1 MSDKKPSNLYFEPLD
16 PEPDDSSA
24 TQSFSPA
31 VSSSN
36 PGSAGSASSTT
47 NAAGDGTP
55 GGLSPL
61 EAEALGLQGEPSSA
75 LASLAQ
81 VADDDDDA
89 TATRRGKRGR
99 GRGQSSAIDN
109 SDDSVDPRMPRD
121 RSDDLLISRPRISSV
136 VLCVVFGLALLAI
149 AAVVYLVGV
158 GTVAGQEYDNLAVD
172 GFANALPGWLAA
184 LCAPLAASVTLGSAT
199 IPIMAFTDIAFGVV
213 AIIVAVARKRWLAI
227 GQFAALAVVA
237 FAAAELLKKL
247 LPRKVYDVSM
257 ITTEGNTAPSGHMT
271 MVVVAALA
279 LLCVV
284 PRVWRALVAVI
295 AAAYASLSGM
305 ALLVGA
311 WHRPCDVIMAVS
323 LASGLAFLAL
333 AFTRSSGMDEPGT
346 RASSASIQIVGTVMI
361 AGGIMALAYGLYVV
375 WQLAPGLQYSAK
387 WASSAAHGSAG
398 ILICGS
404 VMLTFGLML
413 AMRHI
418 TASPLSKIG
427 LVGAPPA
434 PPRKR

>member
-24 TQSFSPA
+24 TQSFPPA
-31 VSSSN
+31 ASSGN
-36 PGSAGSASSTT
+36 PGSAGMAPNVANTS
-47 NAAGDGTP
+47 GPGTP
-55 GGLSPL
+55 GALSPL

-89 TATRRGKRGR
+89 SVTRRGKRGR
-99 GRGQSSAIDN
+99 GLSQSAAT
-109 SDDSVDPRMPRD
+109 DDSVDPRMPRD

-136 VLCVVFGLALLAI
+136 VLCVVFGLVLLAI

-158 GTVAGQEYDNLAVD
+158 GTVGGQEYDNLAVD

-184 LCAPLAASVTLGSAT
+184 LCAPLAASVTLGPTS
-199 IPIMAFTDIAFGVV
+199 IPVMAFADIVFGVV
-213 AIIVAVARKRWLAI
+213 ALIVAIARKRWLVI
-227 GQFAALAVVA
+227 GQLVTLAIVA

-247 LPRKVYDVSM
+247 LPRQVYDVSM
-257 ITTEGNTAPSGHMT
+257 IKTEGNTAPSGHMT

-284 PRVWRALVAVI
+284 PRVWRALVAVV
-295 AAAYASLSGM
+295 AAVYASLSGM

-311 WHRPCDVIMAVS
+311 WHRPCDVIMAVA

-333 AFTRSSGMDEPGT
+333 AVTRSSGMDEPGT

-418 TASPLSKIG
+418 TAAPLSKIG

>member
-16 PEPDDSSA
+16 PEPVDSSA
-24 TQSFSPA
+24 TQPISPQSIPPA
-31 VSSSN
+31 TS
-36 PGSAGSASSTT
+36 G
-47 NAAGDGTP
+47 GTP
-55 GGLSPL
+55 ERSGGLSPL
-61 EAEALGLQGEPSSA
+61 EAAALGLDGEPSGT

-81 VADDDDDA
+81 VADDADDDA
-89 TATRRGKRGR
+89 PRSRRGRSSGKGGRRGNA
-99 GRGQSSAIDN
+99 STPAA
-109 SDDSVDPRMPRD
+109 DPRMPRD
-121 RSDDLLISRPRISSV
+121 RSDDPLTDRPRTSSV
-136 VLCVVFGLALLAI
+136 ILCAVFGIALLAI
-149 AAVVYLVGV
+149 AAAVYLVGV
-158 GTVAGQEYDNLAVD
+158 GTVGGQEYDNLAVD
-172 GFANALPGWLAA
+172 GFADALPGWLNA
-184 LCAPLAASVTLGSAT
+184 LCAPLAASVTLGPLT
-199 IPIMAFTDIAFGVV
+199 VPVMAFADIAFGVV
-213 AIIVAVARKRWLAI
+213 AVIVAVSRKRWRAI
-227 GQFAALAVVA
+227 VQLVSFAVVA
-237 FAAAELLKKL
+237 FAAAELLKHL

-257 ITTEGNTAPSGHMT
+257 IKTDGNTAPSGHMT

-305 ALLVGA
+305 ALLVGG
-311 WHRPCDVIMAVS
+311 WHRPCDVIMATA

-346 RASSASIQIVGTVMI
+346 RVSSASIQIVGTVMI
-361 AGGIMALAYGLYVV
+361 VGGIMAVAYGLYVV

-398 ILICGS
+398 VLICAS
-404 VMLTFGLML
+404 VTLTFGLML

-418 TASPLSKIG
+418 TAAPLSKIG